1 MKSLQFVPPNPKEM
15 GSEATVFND
24 DEPENAMRLD
34 LELVARGL
42 APSRAR
48 AQDLI
53 KRGFVFVAGKPCNKP
68 AFEVAPSQSV
78 EISPEAPGYVSRG
91 AEKLAAALDRFGF
104 DPADVV
110 ALDVGASTGGF
121 TEVLLERGAACV
133 FAVDVGSSQLH
144 EKLKADPRVVS
155 LENCDAR
162 ELSRA
167 QVPTPAGAIVIDVS
181 FISATKVLG
190 SVLPLA
196 SDGAWL
202 VVLVKPQFEVGR
214 ERVGSGGIV
223 RDEAARRDAVDTV
236 RERLLKQPGWR
247 VIGEMESPISGGSG
261 NVEYLIG
268 AQRNV

>member
-1 MKSLQFVPPNPKEM
+1 M
-15 GSEATVFND
+15 GSGPTIINEKKPANF
-24 DEPENAMRLD
+24 MRLD
-34 LELVARGL
+34 LMLVARGL

-53 KRGFVFVAGKPCNKP
+53 KRGFVFVAGKSCNKP
-68 AFEVAPSQSV
+68 AFEVATSQPV
-78 EISPEAPGYVSRG
+78 EVSPEAPGYVSRG
-91 AEKLAAALDRFGF
+91 AEKLAAALDHFGF
-104 DPADVV
+104 DPADAV

-121 TEVLLERGAACV
+121 TEVLLERGATCV

-167 QVPTPAGAIVIDVS
+167 QVPKPAGAIVVDVS
-181 FISATKVLG
+181 FISVTKVLG
-190 SVLPLA
+190 SILPLA
-196 SDGAWL
+196 SDSAWL
-202 VVLVKPQFEVGR
+202 IVLVKPQFEVGR

-223 RDEAARRDAVDTV
+223 RDEAARRDAVRAV
-236 RERLLKQPGWR
+236 REWLLKQPGWR
-247 VIGEMESPISGGSG
+247 AIGEMESPITGGSG